1 MLVLRSQH
9 NRYHAGDHEKGV
21 DPFLEHINIT
31 STDIEATVAF
41 LQTAMPEFQ
50 IRGGGEGIACKRW
63 VHVGTESS
71 YLSIEDRGASEKGP
85 HKPYIHPGLNHIG
98 FVVPDSDALVG
109 RMRRAGYEEG
119 NHVLDHPFRKRYY
132 FFDHDENEYEFIEY
146 LSDNAAEKNDYTR

>member
-1 MLVLRSQH
+1 MLVLSQH

-63 VHVGTESS
+63 VHVGTDSS

-85 HKPYIHPGLNHIG
+85 HRPYIHPGLNHIG
-98 FVVPDSDALVG
+98 FVVPDSDALVE

-146 LSDNAAEKNDYTR
+146 LGDNAAEKNDYNR

>member
-63 VHVGTESS
+63 VHVGTDSS

-85 HKPYIHPGLNHIG
+85 HRPYIHPGLNHIG

-146 LSDNAAEKNDYTR
+146 LGDNAAEKNDYTR